1 LKTKKQ
7 PSFPKAAL
15 NQDTD
20 AQQHVPTIKQTG
32 KIAWGV
38 HPIYR
43 LKESSDSCIGFAARR
58 RGNTHPGASRLNP
71 AYNMKRKL
79 TRLSQRYVAALRKHL
94 RQDPRAIPPCGTAL
108 ALGRQAAALD
118 LETLDVA
125 RIHDGALATLEV
137 SRSKDGF
144 IKRAEIF
151 FAEAITPIEETHRA
165 ALKAN
170 VRLSRLNQTL
180 GRRTMDLAASHR
192 SLKQDIVQRKT
203 VEQAL
208 KKSGEHS
215 RKLLKESRRLQKH
228 LRRLTHQILSAQE
241 DKRKKISRELHD
253 EIAQTLLGI
262 NVRLLKLKKEAA
274 VNAHGLKKEIV
285 STQRLVDNSLK
296 SIKRF
301 AREFG
306 IHHRT

>member
-1 LKTKKQ
+1 
-7 PSFPKAAL
+7 
-15 NQDTD
+15 
-20 AQQHVPTIKQTG
+20 
-32 KIAWGV
+32 
-38 HPIYR
+38 
-43 LKESSDSCIGFAARR
+43 
-58 RGNTHPGASRLNP
+58 
-71 AYNMKRKL
+71 MKRKL
-79 TRLSQRYVAALRKHL
+79 TALSRRYVTALRKHL
-94 RQDPRAIPPCGTAL
+94 RQGPRASLQPAHD
-108 ALGRQAAALD
+108 LGCQAAALD

-125 RIHDGALATLEV
+125 RIHDGALAALEG

-144 IKRAEIF
+144 IKQAEIF
-151 FAEAITPIEETHRA
+151 FDEAITPIEKTHRA

-170 VRLSRLNQTL
+170 VRLSRLSQTL
-180 GRRTMDLAASHR
+180 DRRTVDLAASHR
-192 SLKQDIVQRKT
+192 SLKQGIVQRKT
-203 VEQAL
+203 AEQAL

-228 LRRLTHQILSAQE
+228 LQRLTHRILSAQE

-262 NVRLLKLKKEAA
+262 NVRLLTLKKEAA

-285 STQRLVDNSLK
+285 STQRLVDNSVK

-306 IHHRT
+306 IHQDVTWDVN